1 MLETVKKL
9 HKHMYILLQANDE
22 FNSHKLKLSQFM
34 RQKVSSID
42 YTYIYIL
49 NFKKTVYKYSQTN
62 ITENFEYIYDL
73 LKN

>member
-1 MLETVKKL
+1 
-9 HKHMYILLQANDE
+9 MYILLQANDE